1 MSVSDH
7 EVKAISLYTGCIVM
21 SSYEP
26 GSQESALKDEKSLI
40 EANEQRYNSQC

>member
-21 SSYEP
+21 SSHERGFYK
-26 GSQESALKDEKSLI
+26 SARKDEKF
-40 EANEQRYNSQC
+40 EANEQKCNSQC